1 MYDIPLHILSLLPT
15 TWTLPMA
22 DLVHYL
28 ANLMVRR
35 AEDIS
40 NELVERVEWKGE
52 KKWVGRVK
60 RGTIP

>member
-15 TWTLPMA
+15 TWTLSMA

-28 ANLMVRR
+28 ANLMARR

-40 NELVERVEWKGE
+40 NEFVERGERKGE
-52 KKWVGRVK
+52 KKWVGRVR